1 MTKIYVWSLFT
12 RLFHILLVI
21 AVGVVFVV
29 AEFES
34 LLSYHAIVGY
44 TIGLLFV
51 FRIIW
56 GFMDVRYSKFRD
68 FNFNLKDLAEYMFN
82 IFADKKDYVG
92 HNPASSWAIIAM
104 IILGLAS
111 VVSGVIV
118 YGTQEG
124 MGVLSF
130 LNISLFKDM
139 DLFEDIHELFA
150 NAFMAVIFIHISGVV
165 IDKVL
170 HKSRSVESMIDGYKG
185 EYNRLS
191 ISSDKNMPRGM
202 FNEKSVE
209 LTLLQKIFGV
219 LWIGLS
225 IVFMIY
231 LLSNP
236 SNVLVADANTAV
248 DYKVEHK
255 LFYDECISCH
265 TLYPPPLLPKKSWV
279 KMMDNLEN
287 HFGDDAS
294 LDAVDTNSIKEYLVN
309 NAGETSTKESAFK
322 ILRSMDGND
331 TLAITKTLYWKKRHK
346 DIQESVYKRK
356 EIGNISNCKACHK
369 NIEQGLLNDKDIKIP
384 E

>member
-1 MTKIYVWSLFT
+1 MVNGTMTKIYVWSLFT
-12 RLFHILLVI
+12 RLFHLLLVI
-21 AVGVVFVV
+21 AVGVVFVI
-29 AEFES
+29 AEFEN

-56 GFMDVRYSKFRD
+56 GFMDVRYSRFKD
-68 FNFNLKDLAEYMFN
+68 FNFNLNDLKEYMLNVFG
-82 IFADKKDYVG
+82 DKKEYVG
-92 HNPASSWAIIAM
+92 HNPASSWAIVAM

-139 DLFEDIHELFA
+139 DMFEDIHELFSD
-150 NAFMAVIFIHISGVV
+150 AFMAVIFVHIAGVV
-165 IDKVL
+165 MDKLL
-170 HKSRSVESMIDGYKG
+170 HKSKAVESMLDGYKSG
-185 EYNRLS
+185 EQ
-191 ISSDKNMPRGM
+191 ISLK
-202 FNEKSVE
+202 
-209 LTLLQKIFGV
+209 LTLLQKLFGF

-231 LLSNP
+231 LLSSP
-236 SNVLVADANTAV
+236 SNILIADNNRAI

-265 TLYPPPLLPKKSWV
+265 TLYPPHLLPKKSWV
-279 KMMDNLEN
+279 KMMDNLQN

-294 LDAVDTNSIKEYLVN
+294 LEQEDIDSIKEYLVKN
-309 NAGETSTKESAFK
+309 SSENSTKESSFK
-322 ILRSMDGND
+322 ILKSMDGNA
-331 TLAITKTLYWKKRHK
+331 TLAITETPYWKKRHK
-346 DIQESVYKRK
+346 EIEKSVYKRK
-356 EIGNISNCKACHK
+356 NIGNISNCKACHK

-384 E
+384 QG